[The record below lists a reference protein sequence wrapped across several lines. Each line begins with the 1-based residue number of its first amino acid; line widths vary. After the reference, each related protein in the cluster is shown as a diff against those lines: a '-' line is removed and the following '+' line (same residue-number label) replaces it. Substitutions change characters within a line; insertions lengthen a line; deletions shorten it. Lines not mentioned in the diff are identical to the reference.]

1 MKLPQKGSFFRG
13 RKKPPLTPGQ
23 PHAYTEIMAGYYEK
37 RIDRAFGKAK
47 AINREDHQKLVF
59 FSDCHRGDG
68 SWSDSFLHNKILYQA
83 ALDYYWKAGF
93 SYVEVG
99 DGDELWEN
107 RSFRRIR
114 EIHGDVFDS
123 LSRFALSGRMFMLA
137 GNHDKVKLKT
147 CAEALVIKNRGEK
160 DIFVIHGHQADF
172 FNDKLWPLARFMV
185 RYLWRPLEL
194 SGFKDPTSA
203 ARNYRKGSAVENRLI
218 SWAKKN
224 DKNIMAGHTHRPA
237 IIKIGERNIKYLNTG
252 SCVHPNGITCIELSG
267 EKPSLVRWTKCVDEN
282 RRIYVCRQILS

>member
-1 MKLPQKGSFFRG
+1 
-13 RKKPPLTPGQ
+13 
-23 PHAYTEIMAGYYEK
+23 MAGYYEK

-107 RSFRRIR
+107 RSFRRIK

-224 DKNIMAGHTHRPA
+224 DKNI
-237 IIKIGERNIKYLNTG
+237 IISPLDDVLRR
-252 SCVHPNGITCIELSG
+252 VHPLQNIHAEEADDGGHNCCEYCGQPSGVCYELAHSHIVSG
-267 EKPSLVRWTKCVDEN
+267 SKFLRDRNREAAACAGAEADDHKVDGA
-282 RRIYVCRQILS
+282 C